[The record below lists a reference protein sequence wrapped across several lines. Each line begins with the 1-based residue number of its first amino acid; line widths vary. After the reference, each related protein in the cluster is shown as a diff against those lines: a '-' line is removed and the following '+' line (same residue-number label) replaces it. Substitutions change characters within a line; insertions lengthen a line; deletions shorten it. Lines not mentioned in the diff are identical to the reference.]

1 MLAQTLRAYPGP
13 LSLAALVAGVALLA
27 TGSLPLGVVGIA
39 LLVAAFLVP
48 FLRLAVLP
56 REARGSGQA
65 RPTGSAVVG
74 PTRLRQHADAQPDR
88 RPG

>member
-13 LSLAALVAGVALLA
+13 LSLAALVAGVVLTA

-56 REARGSGQA
+56 PEARDSA
-65 RPTGSAVVG
+65 KTGRRGDTIVG
-74 PTRLRQHADAQPDR
+74 ATRLRQHADARDR
-88 RPG
+88 